1 MIRFI
6 IFSGWFTSFGIS
18 QVDVF
23 DSFLRFLH
31 QDGGVQMNIRYHQ
44 EQFGESYKLA
54 GAFYFL
60 EDDYYIFDSHDQR
73 IVVNG
78 DSITTIN
85 KQAKQIIYD
94 LTIPGNVT
102 IFDILTGDM
111 EGIKR
116 EPAILDKSGYKIMF
130 TVPGWELSGLLRLK
144 HGSGHPTAVE
154 LNAGEGQG
162 IRIRILS
169 AEPLLERGVP
179 DLDMTYFD
187 VIDLRE

>member
-1 MIRFI
+1 
-6 IFSGWFTSFGIS
+6 
-18 QVDVF
+18 
-23 DSFLRFLH
+23 
-31 QDGGVQMNIRYHQ
+31 MNIRYHQ

>member
-94 LTIPGNVT
+94 LSIPGNIT

-111 EGIKR
+111 EGIER

-130 TVPGWELSGLLRLK
+130 TVPDWELSGLMRLK
-144 HGSGHPTAVE
+144 HGLGHPTAIE
-154 LNAGEGQG
+154 LNAGEGQD

-169 AEPLLERGVP
+169 VEPLSERGVP
-179 DLDMTYFD
+179 DLDMTNFE
-187 VIDLRE
+187 VIDLLE